1 MGKQLDYNPSPT
13 VLALWNSPKK
23 INGIRGPV
31 GSGKSVGCCFYIW
44 LRSMQQR
51 PGKDGVIRNRWLILR
66 NTLPELKDTTIKTW
80 LEWFP
85 TTEMNWTPPYHG
97 LLVLPHYANPK
108 VRVEIELI
116 FYGCDQ
122 PDFEEKLKSLE
133 ITGVWANEACQI
145 RWDTLGQAYT
155 RCGRYPK
162 KDGDLSFFSWGL
174 VMDTNS
180 PNDSNWWYR
189 LECVERPDDMAF
201 FVQPPA
207 LLEYV
212 QPDGTKRYEPNVGQ
226 DPADP
231 RPAENVEHHNEGW
244 DYYTKQLTVLDEDN
258 IKRLLLNQFGT
269 SLAGKPIYPE
279 FRENVHI
286 SRTPLQFHAG
296 MTLIL
301 GTDFGRTPAT
311 IIGQMTNTGQIRIL
325 EEVVSKDM
333 GITQFTDELL
343 RPLLVRKYRL
353 LEGTR
358 VVNFADPSGEG
369 KSQVDDM
376 TCIKKMNERGVF
388 TKSSKALVNN
398 SFVQRRECVSDLLRS
413 RRDGEPA
420 IIIDP
425 SCEWL
430 RKGFNG
436 GYCYKKLRT
445 ASGGDELY
453 ADTPDKTNPFTHPHD
468 ALQYLCFGAI
478 YGDEDYSIPTRRFGG
493 RLRFGGALATAG
505 IDIGGFGV

>member
-1 MGKQLDYNPSPT
+1 MGKQIDYTPSPT
-13 VLALWNSPKK
+13 VQALWNSPKN

-44 LRSMQQR
+44 LKSMMQR
-51 PGKDGVIRNRWLILR
+51 PGRDGVVRNRWLILR
-66 NTLPELKDTTIKTW
+66 NTLPELRDTTVQTW
-80 LEWFP
+80 LHWFP
-85 TTEMNWTPPYHG
+85 MTEMNWTPPYHG
-97 LLVLPHYANPK
+97 LLVMPHYRNPR

-145 RWDTLGQAYT
+145 RWNTLQQAYS
-155 RCGRYPK
+155 RCGRYPSK
-162 KDGDLSFFSWGL
+162 EGDLSFYSWGL
-174 VMDTNS
+174 LMDTNS
-180 PNDSNWWYR
+180 PSDSNWWYR
-189 LECVERPDDMAF
+189 KECVERPPDMAF

-207 LLEYV
+207 LLEHV
-212 QPDGTKRYEPNVGQ
+212 RPDGSKWYEPNRGQ

-231 RPAENVEHHNEGW
+231 RPAENVEHLNEGFQ
-244 DYYTKQLTVLDEDN
+244 YYMKQVSVLDDDE

-279 FRENVHI
+279 FKDSVHV
-286 SRTPLQFHAG
+286 SKAPLEFNAG

-301 GTDFGRTPAT
+301 GTDFGRTPACV
-311 IIGQMTNTGQIRIL
+311 IGQMSNTGQIRIL
-325 EEVVSKDM
+325 EEVVSEGM

-358 VVNFADPSGEG
+358 VVNFADPSGG
-369 KSQVDDM
+369 SGTQVDDI
-376 TCIKKMNERGVF
+376 TCIQRMNERGVY
-388 TKSSKALVNN
+388 TKPCRALVNN

-420 IIIDP
+420 LIIDP

-436 GYCYKKLRT
+436 GYCYQKMRT
-445 ASGGDELY
+445 PSGGDERY
-453 ADTPDKTNPFTHPHD
+453 ADTPDKTNPFSHPHD
-468 ALQYLCFGAI
+468 ALQYLCVGAI
-478 YGDEDYSIPTRRFGG
+478 YGDEDYSIPHRHIGG
-493 RLRFGGALATAG
+493 GSWRQGLFSAG
-505 IDIGGFGV
+505 IDVGGFGV